1 MDHSVEVLTTD
12 QTTKQSIHNHL
23 NYLTLSVTLHMPP
36 KTSTSLS
43 KPNIQSHFCIQV
55 PRHLTPRKHVSPPPL
70 RTTRPKNQLPRLLDA
85 QVHSPHAP
93 SVYFHLYHPISKHPP
108 FTISNYPPYL
118 LPTICSTNH
127 VCAATSYTTHA
138 DLFTAMSVVAKR
150 VGRDSQGDESIH
162 EGEVK
167 CLRKVYATM

>member
-1 MDHSVEVLTTD
+1 MYHLVEVLTTD

-85 QVHSPHAP
+85 QVHSLH
-93 SVYFHLYHPISKHPP
+93 
-108 FTISNYPPYL
+108 T
-118 LPTICSTNH
+118 PTIHFHFHPHNQTPTFHHIQLPANLHYTICPTTH
-127 VCAATSYTTHA
+127 GAAATSYTTHA